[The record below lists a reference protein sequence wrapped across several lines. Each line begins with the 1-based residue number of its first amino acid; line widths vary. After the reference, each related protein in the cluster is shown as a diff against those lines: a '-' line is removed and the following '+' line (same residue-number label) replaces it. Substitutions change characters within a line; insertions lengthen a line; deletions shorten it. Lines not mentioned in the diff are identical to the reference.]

1 MMNTLSSARSH
12 PALKA
17 LEWLAVLTSALVA
30 LLLVYLVAARYYFN
44 AWPTGGV
51 HAMSLVAAMW
61 LYMTGALIA
70 SQSRQHLVVDVLT
83 VQMASPRLI
92 AWHRLVV
99 SIVTLVIICIFA
111 YWVYRM
117 FLWGARFSAT
127 LPGLDLPLWVP
138 QAAIG
143 LNAIGSVG
151 YALRD
156 VWQAVLSVRNAAAS
170 P

>member
-1 MMNTLSSARSH
+1 MDAITPVRSH
-12 PALKA
+12 PTLKV

-44 AWPTGGV
+44 WWPSGGV
-51 HAMSLVAAMW
+51 HALSLVAAMW

-83 VQMASPRLI
+83 VRMASPRLI
-92 AWHRLVV
+92 AWHRLLV
-99 SIVTLVIICIFA
+99 SMVTFVIICIFA

-117 FLWGARFSAT
+117 FVWGARFSAT

-143 LNAIGSVG
+143 LNAAGSVA

-156 VWQAVLSVRNAAAS
+156 VWHAARLVREAPARF
-170 P
+170 

>member
-1 MMNTLSSARSH
+1 MNHMPPGRSAIL
-12 PALKA
+12 LKA

-70 SQSRQHLVVDVLT
+70 SQSRQHLVVDVLA
-83 VQMASPRLI
+83 VQIASPRLI
-92 AWHRLVV
+92 ALHRLLV
-99 SIVTLVIICIFA
+99 SVITLIIICIFA

-117 FLWGARFSAT
+117 FLWGSRFSTT

-143 LNAIGSVG
+143 LNAIGSVC

-156 VWQAVLSVRNAAAS
+156 VWHAAQMLRHTPAGI
-170 P
+170 

>member
-1 MMNTLSSARSH
+1 MTDMFLAPGRVL
-12 PALKA
+12 LKG
-17 LEWLAVLTSALVA
+17 LEWLAVLTSVMVA
-30 LLLVYLVAARYYFN
+30 LLLFYLVVARYYFN

-51 HAMSLVAAMW
+51 HALTMVAAMW

-70 SQSRQHLVVDVLT
+70 SQSRQHLVVDALT
-83 VQMASPRLI
+83 AQIVSARAI
-92 AWHRLVV
+92 ALHRLLV
-99 SIVTLVIICIFA
+99 SCITFVIICIFA

-117 FLWGARFSAT
+117 FLWGSRFSAT

-143 LNAIGSVG
+143 LNAVGSVC

-156 VWQAVLSVRNAAAS
+156 VCQSVSNLRQTMAVS
-170 P
+170 